1 MEPEIDILIE
11 SAEYALD
18 VDNEPQHAIAAA
30 CIAIARA
37 LKAFLLDESEEIPAG
52 PIKYGDYP
60 S

>member
-1 MEPEIDILIE
+1 MEAQIDLLIE

-18 VDNEPQHAIAAA
+18 VDNEPQHAIACA

-37 LKAFLLDESEEIPAG
+37 LKMFLAEEVVDIPAG
-52 PIKYGDYP
+52 PITYGDYQ